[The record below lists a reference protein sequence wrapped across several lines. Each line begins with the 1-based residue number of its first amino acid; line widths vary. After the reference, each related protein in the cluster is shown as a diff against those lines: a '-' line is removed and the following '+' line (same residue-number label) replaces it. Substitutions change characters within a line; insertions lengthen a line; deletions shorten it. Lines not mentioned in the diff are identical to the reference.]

1 MTHRN
6 IPIRVDHLGTSDRL
20 EAAVWCLLEFG
31 IEHVDI
37 LRPITVD
44 DNTDLAACFW
54 FDNQRDANWFALRW
68 L

>member
-6 IPIRVDHLGTSDRL
+6 IPIRVDHLPTTDRL
-20 EAAVWCLLEFG
+20 NAAVWCIEHFG
-31 IEHVDI
+31 VEHVDI

-44 DNTDLAACFW
+44 ADLDAAACFW
-54 FDNQRDANWFALRW
+54 FERQKDANWFALRW